1 MRLSSFILALHVFL
15 WLAPVCAADAD
26 PIYGPELEGFT
37 YPEPVQRFAFT
48 SQRQSVQM
56 AYMDVQAAKPNGRTV
71 VLLHGKNF
79 CAATWEGTLRFLQQ
93 QGYRVIAIDQIGF
106 CKSSKPASYQYT
118 FQQLASNTKALLNSL
133 GVQRATLIGH
143 STGGMLATRYALM
156 YPDSVEQ
163 LVMINPI
170 GLEDWKAEGVPS
182 LTVDQWYQ
190 RELQVTAER
199 IRNYER
205 VTYYVNEWRAD
216 YEPWVQML
224 AGMFR
229 GPGKEVVAW
238 QSALL
243 YDMIVTQ
250 PVLYEFGLIKVPTLL
265 MIGEKDNTAIGKD
278 LVSAEIKARLGNYPL
293 LARRAAQ
300 AIPGAQLVLFPELG
314 HAPQMQEPARFH
326 QALLEGLKIRH

>member
-1 MRLSSFILALHVFL
+1 
-15 WLAPVCAADAD
+15 
-26 PIYGPELEGFT
+26 
-37 YPEPVQRFAFT
+37 
-48 SQRQSVQM
+48 
-56 AYMDVQAAKPNGRTV
+56 
-71 VLLHGKNF
+71 
-79 CAATWEGTLRFLQQ
+79 
-93 QGYRVIAIDQIGF
+93 
-106 CKSSKPASYQYT
+106 
-118 FQQLASNTKALLNSL
+118 
-133 GVQRATLIGH
+133 
-143 STGGMLATRYALM
+143 MLATRYALM
-156 YPDSVEQ
+156 YPESVDQ

-182 LTVDQWYQ
+182 LTIDQWYQ
-190 RELQVTAER
+190 RELLVTAER

-205 VTYYVNEWRAD
+205 ATYYVNEWRPD

-250 PVLYEFGLIKVPTLL
+250 PVLYEFGQIKVPTLL
-265 MIGEKDNTAIGKD
+265 LIGEKDNTAIGKD

-293 LARRAAQ
+293 LARRAVQ
-300 AIPGAQLVLFPELG
+300 AIPGAKLVLFPELG

-326 QALLEGLKIRH
+326 RALLDGLSTPH